1 MPSVPTAP
9 SPETANALARYI
21 LDVGYTE
28 AQMKELGLT
37 KTPWKG
43 SEWQPL
49 LSRKVGADSALHLLI
64 RLYFFGEAVA
74 SSLVVSTFPAEITD
88 AMLQSGMIQHEGD
101 RVVPTCMLVHF
112 GRFLLACDSVRQ
124 AQAGLL
130 NDLVL
135 GVNRPTQIL
144 GNCLLPLPA
153 VETVLDLGTG
163 CGTLAFEAAQNARHV
178 IGTDINER
186 ALEFAKF
193 NAALNGISNFETR
206 AGDRF
211 EPVSDT
217 RFDLIISNPP
227 FFLTPSS
234 KLLFTDNPFTLDS
247 FVESLARQAPAL
259 LNEGGYFQMLCEW
272 VQVKGQPWR
281 ERLKG
286 WFRDLGCDVLVLI
299 EYEIPPAD
307 YTLQRAAESASL
319 HGETSGD
326 TLLDHV
332 RYFEERN
339 VEKIY
344 GGLITIRRSTTWP
357 DGKPRSKNWFI
368 FEEMGG
374 KPSQP
379 IGDLLL
385 ERFAAEDILSLENDS
400 RLLATKPRVS
410 KDTILVR
417 ESIQDSRAWKP
428 KMIYL
433 ERRSGITRRL
443 GFSAEIAELV
453 ANWDGSQ
460 ELDFLITTFAR
471 QKSIP
476 KKQIAQDFLALT
488 RRLASLG
495 LISFGDHCEA
505 LDKHS

>member
-1 MPSVPTAP
+1 MLSVPTAP
-9 SPETANALARYI
+9 SPEKARALAKYI
-21 LDVGYTE
+21 LDSGYTE
-28 AQMKELGLT
+28 TQLRELGLT
-37 KTPWKG
+37 KTPWRG

-49 LSRKVGADSALHLLI
+49 LSRKVRADSALYLLI

-74 SSLVVSTFPAEITD
+74 SSLVISTFPVEITD
-88 AMLQSGMIQHEGD
+88 IMLQSGMIQHEED
-101 RVVPTCMLVHF
+101 RVIPTCMLIHF
-112 GRFLLACDSVRQ
+112 GRFLLACDSVRR

-130 NDLVL
+130 NNLVL

-144 GNCLLPLPA
+144 GNCLLHLPGA
-153 VETVLDLGTG
+153 ELALDLGTG
-163 CGTLAFEAAQNARHV
+163 CGTLAFEAAQTARHV
-178 IGTDINER
+178 IGSDINER
-186 ALEFAKF
+186 ALEFTKF
-193 NAALNGISNFETR
+193 NAALNGITNFETR

-211 EPVSDT
+211 QAVNDA

-272 VQVKGQPWR
+272 VEVKGQPWR
-281 ERLKG
+281 ERLKD
-286 WFRDLGCDVLVLI
+286 WFRNSGCDVLVLT

-319 HGETSGD
+319 HGETSAA
-326 TLLDHV
+326 TLIDHV
-332 RYFEERN
+332 QYFEEHK

-357 DGKPRSKNWFI
+357 DGKPRSKNWFV

-374 KPSQP
+374 KPSHS
-379 IGDLLL
+379 IADLLL
-385 ERFAAEDILSLENDS
+385 ERFAAEDVLSLESDS
-400 RLLATKPRVS
+400 RLMATKPRVS

-417 ESIQDSRAWKP
+417 ESVQESRTWKP

-433 ERRSGITRRL
+433 ERRSGVTRRI
-443 GFSAEIAELV
+443 GFNAEIAELV
-453 ANWDGSQ
+453 ATWDGSQ
-460 ELDFLITTFAR
+460 NLDFLMTAFAR
-471 QKSIP
+471 QKNVP

-488 RRLASLG
+488 RRLAALG
-495 LISFGDHCEA
+495 LISFG
-505 LDKHS
+505 SS